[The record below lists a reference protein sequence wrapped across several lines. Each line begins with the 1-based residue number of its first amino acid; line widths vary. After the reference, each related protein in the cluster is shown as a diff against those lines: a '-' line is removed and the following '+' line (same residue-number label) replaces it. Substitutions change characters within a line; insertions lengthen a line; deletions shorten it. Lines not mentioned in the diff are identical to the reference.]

1 MLDKHKTVGAL
12 DKHKTVGAGKTSP
25 GSRKHSAPKVQS
37 EKADGWEEPLKCSR
51 GPGRRPGT
59 EPTPRR
65 EMGKRRAEQA
75 PGWDSPGRLA
85 SPASPAPEGTELR
98 NPVLSS
104 SYGELAAPPPLL
116 PRPPNS

>member
-1 MLDKHKTVGAL
+1 
-12 DKHKTVGAGKTSP
+12 
-25 GSRKHSAPKVQS
+25 
-37 EKADGWEEPLKCSR
+37 
-51 GPGRRPGT
+51 
-59 EPTPRR
+59 
-65 EMGKRRAEQA
+65 MGKRRAEQA